1 MWFRH
6 GKDKDG
12 GIYID
17 ITGIKVW
24 VFMAFDKARVR
35 HILDLGEI
43 YGYSWDAWK
52 AEVYSDGSGV
62 FGVRIKYGE
71 LGKEEQA
78 RLRRTLEEAKE
89 KGEIIDFGIEK

>member
-12 GIYID
+12 GICID

-24 VFMAFDKARVR
+24 VFMTMNMEKVR
-35 HILDLGEI
+35 GIIDSGEI

-52 AEVYSDGSGV
+52 AEVYSDGSGF

-78 RLRRTLEEAKE
+78 RLRRILEEAKE